1 MVIQL
6 VSFDTAEGRMTG
18 MLHDGKVYASGR
30 FASML
35 DVLDHWDSADARH
48 AQFGGELPQRM
59 PLPSA
64 ELAPPLVRRAVTR
77 RS

>member
-6 VSFDTAEGRMTG
+6 VSFDTAEGRKTG

-35 DVLDHWDSADARH
+35 DVLVRHWIENV
-48 AQFGGELPQRM
+48 GEFEVSIR
-59 PLPSA
+59 
-64 ELAPPLVRRAVTR
+64 
-77 RS
+77 